1 MKLDPALSVEACHD
15 HDGWPWV
22 VLQRAGLL
30 PNFKNVKR
38 MGRRESK
45 EKPRRMRSAAVTA
58 AARKRFEAT
67 KKRLFYG
74 LLDMSYSKDLY
85 IIIITSGPLIFRW
98 PSTLKWLLSLS
109 PASHALAS
117 PPAPSN
123 SSSILKNV

>member
-67 KKRLFYG
+67 KKRLF
-74 LLDMSYSKDLY
+74 MV
-85 IIIITSGPLIFRW
+85 F
-98 PSTLKWLLSLS
+98 STCR
-109 PASHALAS
+109 
-117 PPAPSN
+117 
-123 SSSILKNV
+123 ILKTST